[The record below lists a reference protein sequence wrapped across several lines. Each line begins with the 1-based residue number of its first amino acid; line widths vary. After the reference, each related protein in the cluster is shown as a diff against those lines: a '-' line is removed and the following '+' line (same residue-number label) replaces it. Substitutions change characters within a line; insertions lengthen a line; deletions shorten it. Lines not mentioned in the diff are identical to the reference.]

1 MSPFSDE
8 IFNSAT
14 LRESVKRSGGEAD
27 GKRRAR
33 ESETKEGGKKKST
46 RRKRLLMS
54 DPRNLAASLGGDGS
68 AVARSRAGGRR
79 RTDLQ
84 ARLKF

>member
-14 LRESVKRSGGEAD
+14 LRKSVKRSGAKRMVRGE
-27 GKRRAR
+27 R
-33 ESETKEGGKKKST
+33 ERETKEGGKKKST

-68 AVARSRAGGRR
+68 AVVRSRAGGRR

>member
-14 LRESVKRSGGEAD
+14 LRKSVRRSGAGGGEAD

-33 ESETKEGGKKKST
+33 E
-46 RRKRLLMS
+46 RRKR
-54 DPRNLAASLGGDGS
+54 G
-68 AVARSRAGGRR
+68 GGRKR
-79 RTDLQ
+79 
-84 ARLKF
+84 ARDVKDF